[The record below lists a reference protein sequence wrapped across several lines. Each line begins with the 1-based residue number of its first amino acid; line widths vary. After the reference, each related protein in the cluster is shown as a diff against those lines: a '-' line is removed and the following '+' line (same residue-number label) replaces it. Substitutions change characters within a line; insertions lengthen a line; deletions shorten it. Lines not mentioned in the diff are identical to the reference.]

1 MRNLYQIL
9 FVCFLLLGCQRQQ
22 IDRRL
27 VVADSLLEN
36 SQTDSATLLLGKLH
50 PNTFNKEEQMYY
62 QLLQTIVA
70 YKNYETTLSDTALNA
85 NIAYYMK
92 CHDER
97 KLALSLLYKGLILAE
112 NGYFKESVE
121 IFKQVETLAE
131 KNDDLEIKIRVNA
144 SLSALNFQTG
154 NYQKALAYSKNALSL
169 AQMANNKRWLGFSF
183 DAVATS
189 YSYLNKMDSLYVY
202 TKKEIPYIQYQPVR
216 EQAASY
222 SNVASR
228 LSKVNERDSAYF
240 YYQKSI
246 DTFPL
251 DETYGLLA
259 DLLSADGKADAAT
272 ALWEKAFA
280 TKDLY
285 YQIIFGRSYA
295 DWLYRKGDKDKA
307 FQKLRQAVE
316 LKDSLTVRRQEET
329 VADMQKA
336 YDSRLQKEQFR
347 FYIMMLVAVVVVLC
361 LGLVLL
367 WMYSRYRQ
375 QKTKRQLLENEMQL
389 KDYTRQVEKL
399 TAEGKEQT
407 KEVKELNRRIE
418 ELRKRQSEMLYKGK
432 ERFEEIARGG
442 KATTWRKADFNDYL
456 EYYRTQDFPFV
467 LHLEN
472 DYQMLSPSQRFMM
485 ALLRQGYEEP
495 VVQEML
501 GMSDGAFRTAKSRIH
516 SKQLRPFL

>member
-1 MRNLYQIL
+1 
-9 FVCFLLLGCQRQQ
+9 
-22 IDRRL
+22 
-27 VVADSLLEN
+27 
-36 SQTDSATLLLGKLH
+36 
-50 PNTFNKEEQMYY
+50 MYY

-70 YKNYETTLSDTALNA
+70 YKNYEA
-85 NIAYYMK
+85 NIPDTVLNECIRYYESH
-92 CHDER
+92 HDTR
-97 KLALSLLYKGLILAE
+97 KLALSLLYKGLVLAE
-112 NGYFKESVE
+112 KEQYKEAVE
-121 IFKQVETLAE
+121 IFKGVETLSSTI
-131 KNDDLEIKIRVNA
+131 DDLEIKIRVLS
-144 SLSALNFQTG
+144 SLSVLNLQTG
-154 NYQKALAYSKNALSL
+154 NLQKALRYSKDALSV
-169 AQMANNKRWLGFSF
+169 AERADNKRWKAFCL
-183 DAVATS
+183 DAVASS
-189 YSYLNKMDSLYVY
+189 YSFLGNIDSFCVY
-202 TKKEIPYIQYQPVR
+202 SEKSMPYIEYQPTR
-216 EQAASY
+216 ERATSY
-222 SNVASR
+222 SNVALRCSW
-228 LSKVNERDSAYF
+228 KNVRDSAY
-240 YYQKSI
+240 YYFHKSI
-246 DTFPL
+246 ETFPWP
-251 DETYGLLA
+251 ETYGLLA
-259 DLLSADGKADAAT
+259 DLYLEDDKADSAT
-272 ALWEKAFA
+272 YLWEKASA
-280 TKDLY
+280 TKELRY
-285 YQIIFGRSYA
+285 HVIFGRSYA

-367 WMYSRYRQ
+367 WMFSRYRQ